1 MEGGGKRSA
10 TPLWISAEVG
20 LSGTESQSAVAA
32 ALCRRTPNGGTGKML
47 PYGEFPISARSRLN
61 MRKGL
66 VGHWIDWQI
75 QADDTTQS

>member
-1 MEGGGKRSA
+1 MECGGKRSA
-10 TPLWISAEVG
+10 TPLWISAEPG

-32 ALCRRTPNGGTGKML
+32 ALCPRTPNDGTGKML
-47 PYGEFPISARSRLN
+47 PYVEFPISARSRLN

-75 QADDTTQS
+75 QADDRTQS